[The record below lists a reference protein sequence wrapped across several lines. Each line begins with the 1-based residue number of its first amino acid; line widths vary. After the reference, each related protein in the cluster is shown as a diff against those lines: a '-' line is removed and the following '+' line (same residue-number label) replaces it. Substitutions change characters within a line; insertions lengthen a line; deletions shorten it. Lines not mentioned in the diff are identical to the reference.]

1 MSEEQ
6 PTFKQKEDILM
17 KSMLRG
23 IIAIAAGEQQAAALF
38 DNMDN
43 RQTVKRMVDYT
54 KKFIVENAENE
65 TSNN

>member
-1 MSEEQ
+1 
-6 PTFKQKEDILM
+6 M